1 MLYMIRQ
8 DVHGRGVAGKKAS
21 DGDDATL
28 VIDSGILLSDLVDGN
43 SWLMLSMVGMDSS
56 EPVADKDGGRIGG

>member
-1 MLYMIRQ
+1 MAAALL
-8 DVHGRGVAGKKAS
+8 VKKAS

-43 SWLMLSMVGMDSS
+43 SWLMLRLVGMDSS
-56 EPVADKDGGRIGG
+56 EPVADKGGERIGGCYGLPQIP